1 MEYLVIM
8 GFALV
13 LFIPLLFMLFQ
24 SLRGYEKESGQV
36 QAAALSREIVATAE
50 RVWHHGPPSRLT
62 FEARMP
68 DGIANMTIRRN
79 DPATTLC
86 VKCTEIM
93 FEFHS
98 GAKAS
103 ASTNVD
109 IIGIDTI
116 IPPATTPDA
125 TRSVDANGV
134 VTWAFDPSYFG
145 QGVRRLTLETFTTNV
160 TLRRT

>member
-1 MEYLVIM
+1 MIM

-36 QAAALSREIVATAE
+36 QASAIARELVATAE

-62 FEARMP
+62 FESRFP

-79 DPATTLC
+79 DPTSGCT
-86 VKCTEIM
+86 KCTEVL

-98 GAKAS
+98 GARATT
-103 ASTNVD
+103 STIVD
-109 IIGIDTI
+109 IRGVDTV
-116 IPPATTPDA
+116 IPPALTPDA
-125 TRSVDANGV
+125 TSTLDATSGV
-134 VTWAFDPSYFG
+134 ITWAFDPSYFG
-145 QGVRRLTLETFTTNV
+145 QGSRRLTLETFTDHV
-160 TLRRT
+160 TLSRT